1 MARSHGRLT
10 QITINADDLSAY
22 TNASDLE
29 RGADSHDTTTYGA
42 SHHRH
47 EGGLK
52 DGTFKCSGFY
62 EVGADGPHQTLAG
75 IVGTVVEIIR
85 KIEGTGSGKPLETWD
100 ALLVK
105 YTESAPVADYVQWA
119 AEFENN
125 EYPVETTQGA

>member
-1 MARSHGRLT
+1 MARTHGKDTEITIFGDDLT
-10 QITINADDLSAY
+10 QY

-29 RGADSHDTTTYGA
+29 RSADSSDTTTYGA
-42 SHHRH
+42 EHHRH

-62 EVGADGPHQTLAG
+62 EVGANGPHQTLAAA
-75 IVGTVVEIIR
+75 VGTVGEIIR
-85 KIEGTGSGKPLETWD
+85 KVEGTGSGKPTETWD

-105 YTESAPVADYVQWA
+105 YTESSPVAEFVQWS